1 MNPNDGDDTSLRG
14 FLAIFDLAQIL
25 KLMWI
30 SFQTRYVD
38 VDVPVVC
45 SQSVALVY
53 WDAPLET
60 TESLRNR
67 LISNMQSISM
77 YFLTLKWFVGF
88 DLLLMLSSLIVGD
101 L

>member
-38 VDVPVVC
+38 VEFPVVR
-45 SQSVALVY
+45 SQSVAV
-53 WDAPLET
+53 
-60 TESLRNR
+60 
-67 LISNMQSISM
+67 ISILGRTPRDYREFTQPPDFEYAI
-77 YFLTLKWFVGF
+77 Y
-88 DLLLMLSSLIVGD
+88 
-101 L
+101 